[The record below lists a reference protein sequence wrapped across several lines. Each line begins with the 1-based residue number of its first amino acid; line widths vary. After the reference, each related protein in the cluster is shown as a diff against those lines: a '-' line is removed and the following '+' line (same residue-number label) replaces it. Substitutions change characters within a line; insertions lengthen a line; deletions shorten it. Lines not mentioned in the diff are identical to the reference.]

1 MTATGR
7 VPPGRLRTATP
18 SDAATCAAIDAATST
33 QPWSVA
39 TFAEEL
45 GRDDRH
51 YRVAVDGDGDGEV
64 VGYGGIA
71 VLAGD
76 AHVMRLAVLPAARG
90 RGWGGALLAAL
101 VDAASAAGCGGV
113 TLEVRASNTTAQ
125 RLYRRAGFA
134 VAGRRTG
141 YYPDGE
147 HALILW
153 LDDLTGGS

>member
-1 MTATGR
+1 MTASGR
-7 VPPGRLRTATP
+7 VPPGRLRVATP

-33 QPWSVA
+33 QPWSET

-45 GRDDRH
+45 GRADRSYH
-51 YRVAVDGDGDGEV
+51 LAVGEDGEV

-76 AHVMRLAVLPAARG
+76 AHVMGLAVLPVARG

-101 VDAASAAGCGGV
+101 VAAARAVGCGGV
-113 TLEVRASNTTAQ
+113 TLEVRPANAVAR
-125 RLYRRAGFA
+125 RLYRRAGFT

-147 HALILW
+147 DALILW
-153 LDDLTGGS
+153 LDDLTGGP

>member
-7 VPPGRLRTATP
+7 VPPGRLRAATP

-33 QPWSVA
+33 QPWSAA
-39 TFAEEL
+39 TFAGEL
-45 GRDDRH
+45 AREDRH
-51 YRVAVDGDGDGEV
+51 YRVAVDGGGEV

-76 AHVMRLAVLPAARG
+76 AHVMGLAVLPAAQG
-90 RGWGGALLAAL
+90 RGWGGALLAAV
-101 VDAASAAGCGGV
+101 VDAARAVGCGGV
-113 TLEVRASNTTAQ
+113 TLEVRPSNTAAQ

-147 HALILW
+147 DALILW